1 MRGLEGKTAIVTGGS
16 SGIGQAIA
24 IRLGQEGMNVAVNYV
39 GQPKGAEATKD
50 AIDRGN
56 AVKRVVVE
64 RDGQREEFSADVIA
78 VSCGAINSAALL
90 LASANEH
97 HPSYLG
103 DVYLVDSS
111 FFVSSSSVNP
121 TLTIIVNALRVADH
135 LKARLG

>member
-1 MRGLEGKTAIVTGGS
+1 MRGLEGKTALVTGGS

-39 GQPKGAEATKD
+39 GQPEGAEATKD

-111 FFVSSSSVNP
+111 FSSR
-121 TLTIIVNALRVADH
+121 AHR
-135 LKARLG
+135 